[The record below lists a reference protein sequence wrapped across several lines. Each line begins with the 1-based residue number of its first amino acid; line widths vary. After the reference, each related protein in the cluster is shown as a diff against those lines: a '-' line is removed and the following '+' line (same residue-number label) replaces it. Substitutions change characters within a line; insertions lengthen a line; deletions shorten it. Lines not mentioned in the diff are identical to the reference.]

1 MAIYRLDAPE
11 ITIREI
17 RADDGERLRAAHG
30 RLSAEAQYRRFLGP
44 KPALSAADARYLVE
58 IDGCGHFAL
67 VATLADDPD
76 VIVGVARFVR
86 LADDPTAAEFAIVVG
101 DPHQGRGL
109 GTEMMRELIHAARR
123 RGVERFVASILAGNL
138 PALRLVR
145 RLASGAG
152 EERRHGALVEIEFS
166 LDATKA
172 SLGDRG
178 PAMIAACLGSSR
190 LGLVRESS
198 GTASPRSM
206 RHSARSRSRA

>member
-1 MAIYRLDAPE
+1 MAIYRLDTPE
-11 ITIREI
+11 IAIREI

-58 IDGCGHFAL
+58 VDGCGHFAL

-109 GTEMMRELIHAARR
+109 GTELMRQLIHAARR
-123 RGVERFVASILAGNL
+123 RGVERFVANILASNV

-145 RLASGAG
+145 RLSAGAAA
-152 EERRHGALVEIEFS
+152 ERRCGVLVEIEYF
-166 LDATKA
+166 LTATEA
-172 SLGDRG
+172 SLRDRG
-178 PAMIAACLGSSR
+178 PAMIAACLGS
-190 LGLVRESS
+190 
-198 GTASPRSM
+198 
-206 RHSARSRSRA
+206 